1 MHENNTAFQNNLDP
15 WMCARIL
22 NEAEES
28 HWIIKKLQILCF
40 RIPFFE
46 DSVKRTSGSRER
58 DFVIESCKNYF
69 LITQSDYFL

>member
-1 MHENNTAFQNNLDP
+1 MIMHENNHAFQNNLDP

-28 HWIIKKLQILCF
+28 HWIIKKLQVLCF

-46 DSVKRTSGSRER
+46 DSVKMIREKKEKSTPFN
-58 DFVIESCKNYF
+58 DI
-69 LITQSDYFL
+69 